1 MKLVLASLLF
11 AVASSAAVAAPA
23 GHTASHRIQKA
34 AVSAPAHHKVKAKAK
49 KAKAQAKAQKKDQ
62 VVAPVDASGQKQ

>member
-23 GHTASHRIQKA
+23 GHTTRLHMQKA
-34 AVSAPAHHKVKAKAK
+34 AVSAPAHSKVKTKAK
-49 KAKAQAKAQKKDQ
+49 KSKAQAKAPKKEQ
-62 VVAPVDASGQKQ
+62 AVAPVDASGQKQ